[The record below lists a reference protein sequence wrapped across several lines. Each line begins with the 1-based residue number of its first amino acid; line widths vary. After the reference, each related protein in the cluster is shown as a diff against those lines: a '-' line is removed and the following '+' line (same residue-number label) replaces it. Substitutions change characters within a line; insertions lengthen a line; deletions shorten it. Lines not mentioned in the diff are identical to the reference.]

1 MAVALPGVSFVSSVY
16 VPNTKSVAYFLL
28 VDFGGGYLLSYLLL
42 VTGGKQSQL
51 LLCQTDVQLG
61 VQVQSGV

>member
-1 MAVALPGVSFVSSVY
+1 M
-16 VPNTKSVAYFLL
+16 PNTKSVANFFL
-28 VDFGGGYLLSYLLL
+28 VDFGGGYLLSV

-51 LLCQTDVQLG
+51 RLCPTEVQLG

>member
-1 MAVALPGVSFVSSVY
+1 M
-16 VPNTKSVAYFLL
+16 PNTKSVGYFLL
-28 VDFGGGYLLSYLLL
+28 VDFGGGYLLTYLLV

-51 LLCQTDVQLG
+51 LLCPTEVQLG

>member
-1 MAVALPGVSFVSSVY
+1 MVVVPPGVSFVSLVY
-16 VPNTKSVAYFLL
+16 VSNTKSVAHFLL
-28 VDFGGGYLLSYLLL
+28 VDFGEGSLV

-51 LLCQTDVQLG
+51 LLCPTKIQLG